1 MPEQSVCEEAVYSE
15 DYTDLI
21 IDYAKG
27 LDYDL
32 TQFPGACIQNVGSRQ
47 TVLYVPGYARDYLFT
62 NLGYR
67 FIPKCYGFL
76 STDALEE
83 TGVLALR
90 RQPFL
95 SLYGQGVLIGI
106 VDDGINFRNEAFIWE
121 DGRSKIVYA
130 WNQTDRSGTPPEGIV
145 YGSEY
150 TREMINDAILNGSTD
165 ASVGI
170 NSLVDESGHGT
181 QMAAAAGGRVLPE
194 EDFSGAAPHAELV
207 VVKLKRAKQYY
218 RDYYRITDDAA
229 AFQENDIIL
238 AVDYL
243 VRISEML
250 GRPIVICLGLGT
262 NQGDH
267 NGNGFLG
274 EFMNTF
280 AVSQGVYMC
289 TATGNEGTRAHHMR
303 SRVLNEDEYQDIEIN
318 VAGPGRGF
326 TMELWG
332 STSSSFAVQ
341 IKPPIGEF
349 SGLIEARFNEKRR
362 LDFQL
367 NNSIVYVSAELVERS
382 TGDELIF
389 FRFVNPAEGVWT
401 VRVIS
406 QGPLAGIY
414 DAWLPL
420 EQFNEVPVRFL
431 MPDPDITICEPGN
444 AINVITWAGTD
455 ISGDSIYLYS
465 GRGFTRN
472 GRVKPDITAPA
483 EGVYTALSARSIR
496 QFGPVSGTSMAC
508 ALGGG
513 ITALIAEWS
522 LRGQTN
528 NTVSARNLII
538 RGADSEGISVPDRSF
553 GYGRVDIYNSF
564 LELLK

>member
-1 MPEQSVCEEAVYSE
+1 MPEQLICEEAVYSE
-15 DYTDLI
+15 EYTDLI
-21 IDYAKG
+21 IDYAQG
-27 LDYDL
+27 LDYNL
-32 TQFPGACIQNVGSRQ
+32 EQFPGACIQNVADRQ
-47 TVLYVPGYARDYLFT
+47 AVLYVPDYARDFLFT

-67 FIPKCYGFL
+67 FIPKCYGLL

-106 VDDGINFRNEAFIWE
+106 VDDGINFRNDAFIWE

-130 WNQTDRSGTPPEGIV
+130 WNQTDRAGMPPEGFG

-150 TREMINDAILNGSTD
+150 TEEMIRAAISSENSEE
-165 ASVGI
+165 GI
-170 NSLVDESGHGT
+170 NTLVDETGHGT
-181 QMAAAAGGRVLPE
+181 QMAAAAGGRELPE
-194 EDFSGAAPHAELV
+194 EDFSGAAPLAEFA

-218 RDYYRITDDAA
+218 RDYYRIADDAA
-229 AFQENDIIL
+229 CFQENDIIL
-238 AVDYL
+238 AVNYL
-243 VRISEML
+243 IRISEKL
-250 GRPIVICLGLGT
+250 ERPIVICLGLGT

-267 NGNGFLG
+267 NGSGFLG
-274 EFMNTF
+274 EYLNTI
-280 AVSQGVYMC
+280 AVSQGVYIC
-289 TATGNEGTRAHHMR
+289 TATGNESTRAHHMR
-303 SRVLNEDEYQDIEIN
+303 SRLLSEDEYQDMEIN
-318 VAGPGRGF
+318 VTGAGKGF

-332 STSSSFAVQ
+332 GTSSGFAVQ
-341 IKPPIGEF
+341 VKPPIGEF

-362 LDFQL
+362 LEFLL
-367 NNSIVYVSAELVERS
+367 NDSVVFVSAELVERS

-389 FRFVNPAEGVWT
+389 FRFVDPAEGVWT
-401 VRVIS
+401 IRVIS
-406 QGPLAGIY
+406 QGPLSGIY

-444 AINVITWAGTD
+444 AVNVITWAGSD
-455 ISGDSIYLYS
+455 ESGDAIYIYS

-472 GRVKPDITAPA
+472 GRIKPDITAPA
-483 EGVYTALSARSIR
+483 SEVYTALSARSVR

-522 LRGQTN
+522 LRGRPN
-528 NTVSARNLII
+528 NTVSARNFLI

-564 LELLK
+564 IELLG